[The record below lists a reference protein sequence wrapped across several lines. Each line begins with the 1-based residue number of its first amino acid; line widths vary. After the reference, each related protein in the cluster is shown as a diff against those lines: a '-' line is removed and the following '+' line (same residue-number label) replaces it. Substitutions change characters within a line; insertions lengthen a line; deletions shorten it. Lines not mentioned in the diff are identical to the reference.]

1 MKLKYGIGYLGIV
14 MKKDIKALIKR
25 LTLLVQFKKT
35 GKCWIAIDGDGKVHT
50 SDEKLYFVPS
60 GEAESLDKWEPFD
73 NAFFLEL
80 TRLDNM
86 PLSMVCPSL
95 PASKALFYTDG
106 ETVWLIDL

>member
-1 MKLKYGIGYLGIV
+1 

-25 LTLLVQFKKT
+25 LTLFVQFKKT
-35 GKCWIAIDGDGKVHT
+35 GKGWVSVDGGGIAYLT
-50 SDEKLYFVPS
+50 SDRPYFTPS
-60 GEAESLDKWEPFD
+60 GLSESLDRWDVADPRIVV
-73 NAFFLEL
+73 EL

>member
-1 MKLKYGIGYLGIV
+1 

-25 LTLLVQFKKT
+25 LTLLVQFTKV
-35 GKCWIAIDGDGKVHT
+35 GKGWVSIDGNGYTWV
-50 SDEKLYFVPS
+50 SDTRPTFVPS
-60 GEAESLDKWEPFD
+60 GHSESLDYWNIIEKGRWD
-73 NAFFLEL
+73 AL
-80 TRLDNM
+80 TVLDNM